1 MSPTNKTDRH
11 DIIEIL
17 LKVALDTTKQI
28 NKQTNKNWF
37 SKYFN
42 SSISKFPGRLS
53 DLLILGKISH
63 NCVFLQS
70 E

>member
-28 NKQTNKNWF
+28 NKQTNKQTKIGFQN
-37 SKYFN
+37 
-42 SSISKFPGRLS
+42 I
-53 DLLILGKISH
+53 LIPVLV
-63 NCVFLQS
+63 NFLEDSQTY
-70 E
+70 